1 MPETKEG
8 NFDDRIVIPIT
19 KDLKAQ
25 FVQLMYIERDSMA
38 NAVRKMVRQYIKR
51 KTKTT
56 EQIQND

>member
-1 MPETKEG
+1 MPEAKEG